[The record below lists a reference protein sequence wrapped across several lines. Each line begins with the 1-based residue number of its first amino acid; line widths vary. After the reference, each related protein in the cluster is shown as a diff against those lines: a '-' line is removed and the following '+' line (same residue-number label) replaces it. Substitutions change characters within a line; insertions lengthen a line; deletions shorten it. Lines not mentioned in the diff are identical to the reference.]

1 MIQENNLAKDVDLN
15 AKIDLS
21 PENSVLA
28 EKIRKKL
35 EKSVKLKR
43 YQHSQRVATTSWFM
57 AKLYNADSDKAY
69 IAGLAHDICK
79 ELSDEKLIKLAS
91 KDGRQISD
99 FELSKPSL
107 LHGRAAAVKL
117 QEDFDVHDEDILQA
131 VAFHTLGGK
140 NMCPLAK
147 IVFCADKIE
156 PGRPQSSV
164 EYRTNLFSKNLND
177 LCLSVLIENFE
188 YLKAKGKTI
197 SPENQAFYESLC
209 S

>member
-1 MIQENNLAKDVDLN
+1 MIQENNLLKDVDLN
-15 AKIDLS
+15 SKIDLS
-21 PENSVLA
+21 AQNAVLA

-43 YQHSQRVATTSWFM
+43 YEHSERVAVTAWHM
-57 AKLYNADSDKAY
+57 CKLYNVDSDKGF

-91 KDGRQISD
+91 KDGREISD
-99 FELSKPSL
+99 LELSKPSL

-117 QEDFDVHDEDILQA
+117 QEDFNVHDEDILQA

-156 PGRPQSSV
+156 PGRPQSTE
-164 EYRTNLFSKNLND
+164 EYRINLFNKNLND
-177 LCLSVLIENFE
+177 LCVAVLAENFE
-188 YLKAKGKTI
+188 YLKAKGKLI
-197 SPENQAFYESLC
+197 SPENQAFYDSL
-209 S
+209 SS